1 MEPKQ
6 EQATSNRGSG
16 SKNDPNQINAEP
28 SASQNKS
35 STKSQVENIRLCLKF
50 KITKNEKSKC
60 NTLKIPDK
68 VIIEITNTKSDQYTK
83 LIYNLVLVWTITLI
97 KYHEN

>member
-16 SKNDPNQINAEP
+16 SKNDPNQINVEP

-35 STKSQVENIRLCLKF
+35 STKSQV
-50 KITKNEKSKC
+50 
-60 NTLKIPDK
+60 
-68 VIIEITNTKSDQYTK
+68 
-83 LIYNLVLVWTITLI
+83 
-97 KYHEN
+97 

>member
-6 EQATSNRGSG
+6 KQATSNRGSG

-35 STKSQVENIRLCLKF
+35 STKFQVENTRLCLKF
-50 KITKNEKSKC
+50 KLPQMKKVNV
-60 NTLKIPDK
+60 TL
-68 VIIEITNTKSDQYTK
+68 
-83 LIYNLVLVWTITLI
+83 
-97 KYHEN
+97 